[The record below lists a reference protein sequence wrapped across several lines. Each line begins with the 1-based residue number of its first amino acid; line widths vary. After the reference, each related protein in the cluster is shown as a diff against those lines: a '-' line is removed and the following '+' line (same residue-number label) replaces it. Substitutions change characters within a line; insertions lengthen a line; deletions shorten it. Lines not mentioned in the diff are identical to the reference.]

1 MLNTVLTV
9 RKADAN
15 SHKGQGWETFTD
27 AVIRELNARK
37 KGIVFLLWG
46 KPAEQKCK
54 AVDKAKHFVLT
65 VRCLFACCWLAPR
78 HWPSA
83 AVHEV
88 LLLLASCFWAKKK
101 SGPLVAAGAM
111 RECLPNIHTIKK
123 HFSCTESNETW
134 LGRS

>member
-37 KGIVFLLWG
+37 KGVVFLLWG

-54 AVDKAKHFVLT
+54 AVDKSKHFVLT
-65 VRCLFACCWLAPR
+65 VRVRTWFRMYREFVSTVARAMHAYCLEKLSFFSQFVPKFNRFAI
-78 HWPSA
+78 SFD
-83 AVHEV
+83 V
-88 LLLLASCFWAKKK
+88 LSHIFEA
-101 SGPLVAAGAM
+101 
-111 RECLPNIHTIKK
+111 R
-123 HFSCTESNETW
+123 
-134 LGRS
+134 